1 MDTVK
6 IRAVEKIATPE
17 ERKEERKGVEQ
28 PEVAWRLQ
36 LDPRAEKGR

>member
-1 MDTVK
+1 MDAVK
-6 IRAVEKIATPE
+6 IRAMEKIATP
-17 ERKEERKGVEQ
+17 EERKGVEQ